1 MTAIV
6 GVLNRHAAAIAADSA
21 VTIAGKKVFNSANK
35 VFALSKYEPIAIA
48 MYNNSELIGISWE
61 IIIKEFRKHLDKT
74 VKSTIREYADEFF
87 SFLESKHFFADD
99 AIQKRFLSMQIC
111 SFIDATVNNLKGKT
125 LEQFIDEQQATL
137 YCKRKPYDCIC
148 WQ

>member
-48 MYNNSELIGISWE
+48 MYNNSELIGTSWE

-74 VKSTIREYADEFF
+74 VKSSIKGYADEFF
-87 SFLESKHFFADD
+87 SLRTSIILLMMLYKRSSFLCKSVL
-99 AIQKRFLSMQIC
+99 LSM
-111 SFIDATVNNLKGKT
+111 L
-125 LEQFIDEQQATL
+125 
-137 YCKRKPYDCIC
+137 
-148 WQ
+148 